1 MFLYHLGADPRKLV
15 VNVSSPIRGEDPM
28 GVVGLGSDKVDDF
41 LSKGLQTANWDSHT
55 NSAWIEKL

>member
-15 VNVSSPIRGEDPM
+15 VNVSNPIRGEDPM
-28 GVVGLGSDKVDDF
+28 GVVGFGSDKVNF
-41 LSKGLQTANWDSHT
+41 LSRGLQTANGDSHT